1 MTKRARRAAAAPAA
15 GPRLTV
21 ASEEM
26 AARWH
31 AMGQMWR
38 EGSLTDCEVRVE
50 GRVFTAHRIVLAACS
65 TFMRAAFTVGLAE
78 TATASVVLEEVDPA
92 VFEAVLE
99 FCYAGECTFDESLS
113 LTVLQVASRL
123 GIEPLETQ
131 VVAHITKRIDPAMC
145 LEVWKAGDALS
156 LPAVVEAAKKCATEA
171 FVEVAGQDAWPAVP
185 VPWLECILASDELVV
200 DKEEQVFEA
209 LTRWHTAQRPP
220 PPAEALNRLLALVRW
235 PLMEQRYVTEHVN
248 SSPMV
253 TRGDAFAVP
262 VAIAVAM
269 AFQAVAYGTRPKTRR
284 GKAREFRFASAF
296 DTNGIL
302 YLIGTRGGTAAYR
315 NPHELGE
322 VVSSSSSLSVMGAVE
337 RFVQHAHA
345 APVTNC
351 TLNYPES
358 WLAVDLGEGRS
369 LVVDHYCLRSDL
381 NNRHKL
387 RNWELQGSLNGQT
400 WQTLRAHQ
408 GDESLASQSMSTAAW
423 PVNAGAQAFRH
434 FRILQTG
441 ANSSGIHYLKCT
453 GIELYGR
460 SDALTF
466 SRMPERAG
474 I

>member
-1 MTKRARRAAAAPAA
+1 
-15 GPRLTV
+15 
-21 ASEEM
+21 
-26 AARWH
+26 
-31 AMGQMWR
+31 MGQMWR

-145 LEVWKAGDALS
+145 L
-156 LPAVVEAAKKCATEA
+156 
-171 FVEVAGQDAWPAVP
+171 
-185 VPWLECILASDELVV
+185 
-200 DKEEQVFEA
+200 
-209 LTRWHTAQRPP
+209 
-220 PPAEALNRLLALVRW
+220 
-235 PLMEQRYVTEHVN
+235 
-248 SSPMV
+248 
-253 TRGDAFAVP
+253 
-262 VAIAVAM
+262 
-269 AFQAVAYGTRPKTRR
+269 
-284 GKAREFRFASAF
+284 
-296 DTNGIL
+296 
-302 YLIGTRGGTAAYR
+302 
-315 NPHELGE
+315 
-322 VVSSSSSLSVMGAVE
+322 
-337 RFVQHAHA
+337 
-345 APVTNC
+345 

>member
-31 AMGQMWR
+31 AMAQMWR
-38 EGSLTDCEVRVE
+38 EGSLTDCEVRVD

-131 VVAHITKRIDPAMC
+131 VVAHITKRIDPATC

-156 LPAVVEAAKKCATEA
+156 LPAVVEAAQKCAREA
-171 FVEVAGQDAWPAVP
+171 FEEVAGQDAWPGVP
-185 VPWLECILASDELVV
+185 APWLEGLLASDELVA

-209 LTRWHTAQRPP
+209 LTRWHAAQRPP
-220 PPAEALNRLLALVRW
+220 PPAEALDRLLALVRW
-235 PLMEQRYVTEHVN
+235 PLMEQRYVAEQVN

-253 TRGDAFAVP
+253 TGIPAGAW
-262 VAIAVAM
+262 AVAK
-269 AFQAVAYGTRPKTRR
+269 AFQAVAYGTRPKHRR
-284 GKAREFRFASAF
+284 GKPRDFRFESAF
-296 DTNGIL
+296 DTNGVL
-302 YLIGTRGGTAAYR
+302 HHIGTRGGTAEYR
-315 NPHELGE
+315 NPHALGE
-322 VVSSSSSLSVMGAVE
+322 VVASSSALASGETLE
-337 RFVQHAHA
+337 HFVQHVHA
-345 APVTNC
+345 TPRSCFTSNAVGGY
-351 TLNYPES
+351 LG
-358 WLAVDLGEGRS
+358 VDLGESRS
-369 LVVDHYCLRSDL
+369 LVVDHYCLRSDAH
-381 NNRHKL
+381 NGNKL
-387 RNWELQGSLNGQT
+387 RNWSLQGSLDGQT
-400 WQTLRAHQ
+400 WHTLSVHR
-408 GDESLASQSMSTAAW
+408 GDASLSSQPMSTAAW
-423 PVNAGAQAFRH
+423 PVGRCTQAFRH
-434 FRILQTG
+434 FRIQQEG
-441 ANSSGIHYLKCT
+441 SDSSGGHYLMCT

-460 SDALTF
+460 AHFDRPLA
-466 SRMPERAG
+466 
-474 I
+474 